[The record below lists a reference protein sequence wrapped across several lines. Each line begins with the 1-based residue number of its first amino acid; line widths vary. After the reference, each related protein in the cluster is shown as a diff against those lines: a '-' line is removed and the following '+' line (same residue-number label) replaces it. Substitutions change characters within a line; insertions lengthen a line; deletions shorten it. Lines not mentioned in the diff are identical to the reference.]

1 MLHLLTLQ
9 IKKIGQGINLN
20 VQRNLTVGKLT
31 GETFVSFFPR
41 KYTVILCL
49 YSCFCLSG
57 ATGVLRRGTISKGG
71 YSVVAELGKKI
82 AEIHAKVEPFREERG
97 TGN

>member
-1 MLHLLTLQ
+1 MKISKSYNSYHFRNIFFKSDLSIQENKYLASSSIVLHLLTLQ

-20 VQRNLTVGKLT
+20 VQRNLPVGKLM

-41 KYTVILCL
+41 KYTVIFCL

-57 ATGVLRRGTISKGG
+57 ATV
-71 YSVVAELGKKI
+71 
-82 AEIHAKVEPFREERG
+82 F
-97 TGN
+97 